1 MTTTHTTEIS
11 AVHQLALKLEACSSK
26 LISAPHESQGEET
39 EMEVVIPARKTETK
53 TKGDRE
59 DGSTCWRGRRAEQS
73 GAKVLEVTTLQVQQV
88 CTAGGL
94 LLFRFSGH
102 LLQTARLISSC
113 K

>member
-39 EMEVVIPARKTETK
+39 GMEVVIPARKTETK

-59 DGSTCWRGRRAEQS
+59 DGSGCWRGRRAEQS
-73 GAKVLEVTTLQVQQV
+73 GGDHPTGAASLHCRWVTFVQVFWASLTNSKAYKQ
-88 CTAGGL
+88 L
-94 LLFRFSGH
+94 
-102 LLQTARLISSC
+102 
-113 K
+113 